1 MRFHPAV
8 VLLGGVMFLFSLPAL
23 PVQQSAGQ
31 SAVASAH
38 PIATSAGFEIIAQG
52 GNAFDAAVAV
62 SAALAVVEP
71 MGSGL
76 GGGGF
81 WLLHRA
87 SDGFQIMLDGR
98 EKAPVAANRNMYL
111 DQQGQV
117 IDGLSLNGALAAA
130 IPGLPAALV
139 HLAANYGNL
148 PLRQSLQPAIRAA
161 EEGFIVYPRYQRLL
175 KFRQPHLNPAA
186 EEIFLTKSNAV
197 PVVGTVIK
205 QLDLAAT
212 LRRLAIGQR
221 DGFYKGET
229 AEKLLHSISQA
240 GGIWSQADLDAYQV
254 VEREPVIGSYHGAR
268 IVSAALPSSGGIV
281 LLEILNLLADFDLDE
296 LSPVAQK
303 QRIIEA
309 MRLAYRDRAKYLGDS
324 DFVHVDQ
331 ARLTSMAYAD
341 RLRAYIGNRA
351 TPSDFLSDLPVQE
364 GQDTTHFSI
373 IDHAGNRVSAT
384 LSINYPFG
392 SGMVAAGT
400 GVILND
406 EMDDFSASPGVENG
420 YGLVGSSANAIEAG
434 KRPLSSMTPTF
445 VEKNDAVLVVG
456 TPGGSRIISMV
467 LIAVL
472 DFLHGRGEVEDWV
485 ARGRFHHQYYP
496 DVVQYEVDALSELEQ
511 SELTAMGYVLKA
523 RKGNYGNMQAVLLN
537 IQDGSLQAASDPR
550 WLGSAEVR
558 SIQPNQPGEQLELK
572 KTGTAD

>member
-8 VLLGGVMFLFSLPAL
+8 LLLGGVMFLFSLPAL

-31 SAVASAH
+31 SAIASAH

-98 EKAPVAANRNMYL
+98 EMAPAAATRTMYL

-161 EEGFIVYPRYQRLL
+161 EEGFTVYPRYQRLL
-175 KFRQPHLNPAA
+175 KFRQPHLNTAA
-186 EEIFLTKSNAV
+186 EEIFLTKSNEV
-197 PVVGTVIK
+197 PAVGTVIK

-229 AEKLLHSISQA
+229 AEKLLHSVSQA

-254 VEREPVIGSYHGAR
+254 VEREPIIGSYRGAR

-281 LLEILNLLADFDLDE
+281 LVEILNLLADFDLDG
-296 LSPVAQK
+296 LPPVEQK
-303 QRIIEA
+303 QKIIEA

-324 DFVHVDQ
+324 DFVQVDQ

-341 RLRAYIGNRA
+341 RLRANIGNRA

-472 DFLHGRGEVEDWV
+472 DFLHGRGEIADWL

-496 DVVQYEVDALSELEQ
+496 DVVQYEADALSDLEQ
-511 SELTAMGYVLKA
+511 SELSAMGYVLKA
-523 RKGNYGNMQAVLLN
+523 RKSNYGNMQAVLLN
-537 IQDGSLQAASDPR
+537 ILDGSLQAASDPR
-550 WLGSAEVR
+550 WLGRAEVR
-558 SIQPNQPGEQLELK
+558 SDQANQPVDRLEMK
-572 KTGTAD
+572 KTGTTD